1 MTAPGFTDAPP
12 SRRRHL
18 LAIFLC
24 TFWLPAP
31 VVIAQPAINSGA
43 NTEKLPL
50 RNIQIEVRQV
60 QQSLRDRPDRQDQHS
75 NSAQQQVLVLNG
87 RSAGIALRNSTP
99 FRLMQ
104 TQFRNGVP
112 VQVPGVVLLDASTG
126 FSATPRWD
134 GSDVVEL
141 ELSATQ
147 GSAASLQGR
156 GAPRTST
163 SSASTLMIPVGEW
176 VTVAQ
181 SDLASQSSTS
191 AWGVQSAQ
199 SIQQS
204 SELQV
209 RLTVR

>member
-1 MTAPGFTDAPP
+1 MTTPGLTGIPHARQ
-12 SRRRHL
+12 RRL
-18 LAIFLC
+18 LAIVLGS
-24 TFWLPAP
+24 FWLPAL
-31 VVIAQPAINSGA
+31 VVSAQPAIYSGA

-60 QQSLRDRPDRQDQHS
+60 QQSLRDRADQQNQQS
-75 NSAQQQVLVLNG
+75 SSAQQTVLVLNG
-87 RSAGIALRNSTP
+87 RSAAIALRNITP

-104 TQFRNGVP
+104 TQFRNGMP
-112 VQVPGVVLLDASTG
+112 IQVPGVVLLDASTG

-147 GSAASLQGR
+147 ASAASLRGR
-156 GAPRTST
+156 GMPPAST

-181 SDLASQSSTS
+181 SDLTSQSSIS
-191 AWGVQSAQ
+191 AWGAQSAQ